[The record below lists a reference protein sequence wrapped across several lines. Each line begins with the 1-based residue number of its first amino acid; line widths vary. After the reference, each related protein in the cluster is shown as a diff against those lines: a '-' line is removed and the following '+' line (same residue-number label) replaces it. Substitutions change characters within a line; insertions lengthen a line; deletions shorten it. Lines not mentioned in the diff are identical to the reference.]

1 MINKEVSIIVPIYNV
16 EQYLRKCLD
25 SLIAQTYK
33 TIKIWAVIDG
43 SPDNSIEIVR
53 EYEKRDSRIV
63 CVDKENGG
71 CGSALEFAIKEMD
84 SPYFLVCDPDDWL
97 EPNAVEV
104 LLEQADLNN
113 ADITVGDRYDV
124 FSDSNEIIRIN
135 SNLRIP
141 EIDPKRVIEGVDV
154 GKFAFMEISPHSKLF
169 RTSVCK
175 NIIFPHKV
183 SYTDF
188 VLFIVAISN
197 AQKVLYVN
205 QALSYYLCNRVGN
218 TATDTNPKK
227 FGYYL
232 TVLESTMSQV
242 EIHPNKYL
250 FKRLFDYIC
259 FISTEYVNSAC
270 SKKEFSPYFE
280 RILKCLRALSKHRNE
295 VMDTRLLDKKHEL
308 LFKLFTNPI
317 TSRIG
322 FYWYLYLYRSGNKN

>member
-1 MINKEVSIIVPIYNV
+1 
-16 EQYLRKCLD
+16 
-25 SLIAQTYK
+25 
-33 TIKIWAVIDG
+33 
-43 SPDNSIEIVR
+43 
-53 EYEKRDSRIV
+53 
-63 CVDKENGG
+63 
-71 CGSALEFAIKEMD
+71 MD

-188 VLFIVAISN
+188 VLFNVAISN
-197 AQKVLYVN
+197 AQKV
-205 QALSYYLCNRVGN
+205 
-218 TATDTNPKK
+218 
-227 FGYYL
+227 
-232 TVLESTMSQV
+232 
-242 EIHPNKYL
+242 
-250 FKRLFDYIC
+250 
-259 FISTEYVNSAC
+259 
-270 SKKEFSPYFE
+270 
-280 RILKCLRALSKHRNE
+280 
-295 VMDTRLLDKKHEL
+295 
-308 LFKLFTNPI
+308 
-317 TSRIG
+317 
-322 FYWYLYLYRSGNKN
+322 